1 MGGRRA
7 GALAVQAVGVVL
19 VVFGALAALLFLL
32 VGLDRGDPLIGSV
45 VLTVLS
51 LLVVGVGAVLVWCGS
66 GRGLASGA
74 EVADRARAHVRPLMH
89 AVCGLLTVTF
99 TVTGVL
105 LLLAGRGAESGAGVF
120 LAFVP
125 FLLSV
130 IVLVEVGS
138 RGGSEATQWIVVLS
152 GVGAGGIVLLVVGIT
167 ADDARQ
173 LVVYG
178 VVCSLAASGAAG
190 RAVSRRKP

>member
-7 GALAVQAVGVVL
+7 GALAVQAFGVVL
-19 VVFGALAALLFLL
+19 VVVGAFAALLFLL
-32 VGLDRGDPLIGSV
+32 VGLDRDSLLGSL
-45 VLTVLS
+45 VLAGLS
-51 LLVVGVGAVLVWCGS
+51 LLVVGVGVVLVRRGS
-66 GRGLASGA
+66 GRGLASGS

-89 AVCGLLTVTF
+89 TVVGLLTATF

-130 IVLVEVGS
+130 TVLVEVGS

-152 GVGAGGIVLLVVGIT
+152 GVAAGGIVLLVVGIT
-167 ADDARQ
+167 AEDARQ

-178 VVCSLAASGAAG
+178 VVCSVAASGAAG
-190 RAVSRRKP
+190 RAVTRRKS